1 MGEMFTRDNSPE
13 QSPYSGIGLTKYN
26 NYFLILHGN
35 FKIVFKVVLLSTE
48 CTYIHK
54 SVEIL

>member
-1 MGEMFTRDNSPE
+1 MFTRDNLPE
-13 QSPYSGIGLTKYN
+13 QFPYSGIGLTTYN

-35 FKIVFKVVLLSTE
+35 LKIVLKVILLSTE
-48 CTYIHK
+48 CTYIPK